1 MECSRYT
8 ANGSLCY
15 DFSYKITSGKSGSAS
30 LRKVT
35 DCSLER
41 GGQVSISPTIWPQQL
56 FSLSITKNQVKR
68 GHFRTR

>member
-15 DFSYKITSGKSGSAS
+15 DFSYKITSVKSGSAS

-35 DCSLER
+35 DCSLKS
-41 GGQVSISPTIWPQQL
+41 GGQVSVSPIIRPQQV
-56 FSLSITKNQVKR
+56 FNLSITKNQVKG
-68 GHFRTR
+68 GHFRTQ